1 MSWKSCSIN
10 PQLREA
16 GASES
21 NGSRRPN
28 HLRSRLLLVDRVREV
43 DADDVGEKL
52 TSSLAVVALALGV
65 GLEVVCSADYMW
77 KGRGRW
83 SIPVDRR
90 PTGLTI
96 SSAHHR
102 VDSMEWPA

>member
-1 MSWKSCSIN
+1 MDPGAPTTSGRACCWWIVCGKWMLMMSVKMNLVLGRRC
-10 PQLREA
+10 A
-16 GASES
+16 GS
-21 NGSRRPN
+21 
-28 HLRSRLLLVDRVREV
+28 
-43 DADDVGEKL
+43 
-52 TSSLAVVALALGV
+52 GV
-65 GLEVVCSADYMW
+65 GLEVECSADYMW

-102 VDSMEWPA
+102 VDSMAWPA